1 MITEAYKED
10 ALSRAQV
17 FRWFNE
23 FKNGRESVEDM
34 ERSGR
39 PSTSRVDE
47 TVAKVPQGKTVN
59 AEFYKEVLQRLHK
72 AVKRKRQDLAQRWR
86 LHHDNA
92 PAHTAF
98 LVTSYLT
105 RIGVEVLPQPP
116 YSPDMSPPDFFLFP
130 KVKRCLKG
138 HRFDDIPCCHEGTNW
153 DNSNGLQWGL

>member
-1 MITEAYKED
+1 MITEAYKEH

-17 FRWFNE
+17 FWWFNE

-47 TVAKVPQGKTVN
+47 TVAKVKELLDSNRRLSLKMIADEVSVNKFTVRQI
-59 AEFYKEVLQRLHK
+59 VT
-72 AVKRKRQDLAQRWR
+72 QDLMMRKVCAKLVPRV
-86 LHHDNA
+86 L
-92 PAHTAF
+92 PANKS

-116 YSPDMSPPDFFLFP
+116 YSPDMSPPDSFLFP
-130 KVKRCLKG
+130 KA
-138 HRFDDIPCCHEGTNW
+138 
-153 DNSNGLQWGL
+153 